1 MIHPDYKDVIDYI
14 KKELSVNVENLRRN
28 NPSDSYKEFSSEFN
42 KFNYF
47 LESSEFKISQ
57 YYKRFNQIKYFID
70 CLQKKLEQAYEY
82 RDFLNKSSDLI
93 LRSDTGV
100 YSAIRKSNVFKFE
113 IQRIFDQFI
122 RK

>member
-28 NPSDSYKEFSSEFN
+28 NPSDSYKEFYSEFN

-70 CLQKKLEQAYEY
+70 CLQKA
-82 RDFLNKSSDLI
+82 R
-93 LRSDTGV
+93 TGL
-100 YSAIRKSNVFKFE
+100 
-113 IQRIFDQFI
+113 
-122 RK
+122 